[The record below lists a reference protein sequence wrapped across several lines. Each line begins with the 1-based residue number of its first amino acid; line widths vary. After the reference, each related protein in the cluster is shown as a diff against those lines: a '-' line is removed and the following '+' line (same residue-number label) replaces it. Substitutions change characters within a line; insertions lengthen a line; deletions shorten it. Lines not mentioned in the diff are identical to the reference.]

1 MGSAP
6 RIGPLSGEPL
16 EEQMVGRAAAVMG
29 GQVVREGVEIAL
41 LDDDAVE
48 AVRDAQG
55 NPPRVVRVG
64 LVDCVERRAQA
75 VRAEQ
80 PVVFEEHHVARARRH
95 AEEGAE
101 GAHEVAR
108 LLLHSG
114 LDLRT
119 PPRGALQRR
128 IDRRLCQEART
139 PRVARRGVVEDTVL
153 LRRLVVVHD
162 DDVRPSAKR
171 VGGLLGH
178 LLKDGVQGAQE
189 VVGTVAPRNA
199 H

>member
-64 LVDCVERRAQA
+64 LVDCIERRAQA

-114 LDLRT
+114 LDWNAASRGT
-119 PPRGALQRR
+119 PAA
-128 IDRRLCQEART
+128 DRSPPLQEART